1 MQMIQAA
8 EGNGELKEY
17 ERLTAASTVAET
29 MPAICESFTM
39 LPPKPIDGAPSVSDR
54 KEILSNVGN
63 RYRMIRRRNAAAA
76 SCGDLNVAP
85 GNGLLIRFE
94 RRNPSMRR

>member
-29 MPAICESFTM
+29 MPAISESFIM
-39 LPPKPIDGAPSVSDR
+39 LPPNQSTALRPRRIEKRFRTTEGTATERSDAETLR
-54 KEILSNVGN
+54 QHL
-63 RYRMIRRRNAAAA
+63 AA
-76 SCGDLNVAP
+76 
-85 GNGLLIRFE
+85 I
-94 RRNPSMRR
+94 